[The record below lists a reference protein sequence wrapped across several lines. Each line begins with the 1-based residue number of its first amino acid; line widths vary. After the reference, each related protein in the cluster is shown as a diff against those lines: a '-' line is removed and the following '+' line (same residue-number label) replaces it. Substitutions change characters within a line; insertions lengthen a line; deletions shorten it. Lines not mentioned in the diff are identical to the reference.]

1 MPRLRQGQVPRQSLH
16 HTRQARG
23 GGQALVRFYPELA
36 QVKLVDYQVWVLD
49 EKQGTSAKV
58 RVLVE
63 SSDSRES
70 WSTVG
75 VSENIIEASWQALR
89 DSLNYKLFKSARAAQ
104 AVQTPA

>member
-1 MPRLRQGQVPRQSLH
+1 M
-16 HTRQARG
+16 T
-23 GGQALVRFYPELA
+23 RFYPELA
-36 QVKLVDYQVWVLD
+36 EVKLVDYKVRVLD

-89 DSLNYKLFKSARAAQ
+89 DSLNYKLFKTARAAQ
-104 AVQTPA
+104 AVQTTA